1 MPRRNLGRRPYDPA
15 VPQLTRREERSDS
28 TRRALLRAAR
38 ALFARK
44 GYAETSIDEIA
55 RRARVTHGALYHHFG
70 GKLAIFMAVYEEL
83 QIELAER
90 LMAAAEAEGRPEL
103 HLERG
108 CDAFLDLCMEP
119 DFQRI
124 CRLDAPSVLGW
135 ETMREVEG
143 RYSLVQLHQG
153 LEALI
158 ADGRLAPR
166 PVAPLAHMLLGAM
179 CEAAMWVARAEDPR
193 AATRQAVAELEAI
206 MEGLRT

>member
-1 MPRRNLGRRPYDPA
+1 MLRRNLGPQPYDPA

-70 GKLAIFMAVYEEL
+70 GKLAIFMAVCEEL
-83 QIELAER
+83 QVDLTER
-90 LMAAAEAEGRPEL
+90 LLAAAEAEGRPEL

-124 CRLDAPSVLGW
+124 CLLDAPSVLGW
-135 ETMREVEG
+135 EAWHEMDAQYGLALLRG
-143 RYSLVQLHQG
+143 G
-153 LEALI
+153 LEAAMEAGYLKQHPI
-158 ADGRLAPR
+158 E
-166 PVAPLAHMLLGAM
+166 PLAHVILGALT
-179 CEAAMWVARAEDPR
+179 EAGHVIARAEDAR
-193 AATRQAVAELEAI
+193 AAREEMGATVAVVL
-206 MEGLRT
+206 EGLKA